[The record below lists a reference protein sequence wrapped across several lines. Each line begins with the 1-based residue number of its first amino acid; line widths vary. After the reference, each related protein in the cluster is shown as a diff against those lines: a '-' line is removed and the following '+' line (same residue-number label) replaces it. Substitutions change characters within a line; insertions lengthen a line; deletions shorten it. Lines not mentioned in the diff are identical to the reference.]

1 MSDNSND
8 ADGQYDDDD
17 YEDDFGSEGECSSKD
32 DDGDTNTCT
41 SRAPPDEDK
50 DSACDASCTTEGDHD
65 LQWPLVDAAPTLQ
78 AKGRIGNASEP
89 TSSTSDVPIES
100 KESLPSPS
108 PSPSPS
114 PAPAPAPAS
123 PAPSTTTTAT
133 ATRTTTSPP
142 PSIQQRLIDTS
153 DRLVKSEEKNLALG
167 LRLERANEELARIKA
182 EVLAYSQA
190 LLSGL
195 GVADAID
202 KYQNVP
208 LAELLRLRLQE
219 SSCSSSSSS
228 SPSVS
233 SSTENRPLCNT
244 SNTSTSQHQH
254 HQHHQQH
261 DISSTQKLER
271 RLATEKQRSRNLEK
285 RVAELQAQLDGAN
298 VEAGNETD
306 DLKLKVSK
314 LADRARTERELRA
327 RAEKD
332 LAKSKEQ
339 TEVLSEHIETLMMQ
353 IKQQASAKSQALKDL
368 SSASREVDLLKSR
381 SAAMSKR
388 NTRKDALINDLRNE
402 AAALE
407 SELQSMQEKYGELRL
422 KVDWTRSQTTN
433 TLKKKNEEIQHL
445 QTKLEFLARKDRVL
459 EGMNSSYEQK
469 SKVINTHTGRKTVA
483 IRRGVGF
490 RGYSP

>member
-1 MSDNSND
+1 MGDASND
-8 ADGQYDDDD
+8 ADDQYDDDD
-17 YEDDFGSEGECSSKD
+17 YEDDFGSEGESSTCSKD
-32 DDGDTNTCT
+32 DDGDGDHN
-41 SRAPPDEDK
+41 EDI
-50 DSACDASCTTEGDHD
+50 DGEGDATTTEGGDD
-65 LQWPLVDAAPTLQ
+65 LQWPL
-78 AKGRIGNASEP
+78 
-89 TSSTSDVPIES
+89 SDVPAVES
-100 KESLPSPS
+100 KESLS
-108 PSPSPS
+108 S
-114 PAPAPAPAS
+114 PAPAPAPAPPS
-123 PAPSTTTTAT
+123 PAPSATTTAT
-133 ATRTTTSPP
+133 STATRPTASPS

-182 EVLAYSQA
+182 EVSACSQA

-195 GVADAID
+195 GVDDATD
-202 KYQNVP
+202 KYENVP

-219 SSCSSSSSS
+219 SMS
-228 SPSVS
+228 SPSVAS
-233 SSTENRPLCNT
+233 SAENRPLYNT
-244 SNTSTSQHQH
+244 SNTSNSQHQ
-254 HQHHQQH
+254 QQQH
-261 DISSTQKLER
+261 DIANTQKLER
-271 RLATEKQRSRNLEK
+271 RLVTEKQRSKNLERK
-285 RVAELQAQLDGAN
+285 VAELQTQLDGAN
-298 VEAGNETD
+298 VDNGNET

-339 TEVLSEHIETLMMQ
+339 TEVLAEHIETLMMQ

-381 SAAMSKR
+381 SVAMSKR
-388 NTRKDALINDLRNE
+388 NARKDALINDLRNE
-402 AAALE
+402 SAALE

-433 TLKKKNEEIQHL
+433 ALKKKNEEIQHL

-469 SKVINTHTGRKTVA
+469 SKAINTHTGRKTVA
-483 IRRGVGF
+483 IRRGVSF
-490 RGYSP
+490 RG

>member
-1 MSDNSND
+1 M
-8 ADGQYDDDD
+8 
-17 YEDDFGSEGECSSKD
+17 
-32 DDGDTNTCT
+32 
-41 SRAPPDEDK
+41 
-50 DSACDASCTTEGDHD
+50 
-65 LQWPLVDAAPTLQ
+65 
-78 AKGRIGNASEP
+78 
-89 TSSTSDVPIES
+89 
-100 KESLPSPS
+100 
-108 PSPSPS
+108 
-114 PAPAPAPAS
+114 
-123 PAPSTTTTAT
+123 
-133 ATRTTTSPP
+133 
-142 PSIQQRLIDTS
+142 DTS

-182 EVLAYSQA
+182 EVSACSQA

-195 GVADAID
+195 GVDDATD
-202 KYQNVP
+202 KYQNVS

-219 SSCSSSSSS
+219 SIS
-228 SPSVS
+228 SPSVA

-244 SNTSTSQHQH
+244 SNTSNSQHHHHHQHQH
-254 HQHHQQH
+254 V
-261 DISSTQKLER
+261 IANTQKLEG
-271 RLATEKQRSRNLEK
+271 RLVTEKQRSKNLERK
-285 RVAELQAQLDGAN
+285 VAELQTQLDDAN
-298 VEAGNETD
+298 VDNGNET

-339 TEVLSEHIETLMMQ
+339 TEVLAEHIETLMMQ

-381 SAAMSKR
+381 SVAMSKR
-388 NTRKDALINDLRNE
+388 NARKDALINDLRNE
-402 AAALE
+402 SAALE

-469 SKVINTHTGRKTVA
+469 SKAINTHTGRKTVA
-483 IRRGVGF
+483 IRRGVSF
-490 RGYSP
+490 RG

>member
-1 MSDNSND
+1 MSDASND
-8 ADGQYDDDD
+8 SGDQYDDDD
-17 YEDDFGSEGECSSKD
+17 YEDDFGSDGESSKDDD

-41 SRAPPDEDK
+41 SRAPDEDN
-50 DSACDASCTTEGDHD
+50 DGEGDDTRITAEADDD
-65 LQWPLVDAAPTLQ
+65 LQWPLIEPAPTLQ
-78 AKGRIGNASEP
+78 AKGSIGNASEP
-89 TSSTSDVPIES
+89 TSSTSDVPAVES
-100 KESLPSPS
+100 KESLPLPSPAPS
-108 PSPSPS
+108 PSPS
-114 PAPAPAPAS
+114 
-123 PAPSTTTTAT
+123 TKTTAT
-133 ATRTTTSPP
+133 ATRTTASPSL
-142 PSIQQRLIDTS
+142 SIQQRLIDTS

-167 LRLERANEELARIKA
+167 LRLERANEELARINA
-182 EVLAYSQA
+182 EVSAYSQA

-219 SSCSSSSSS
+219 SSA
-228 SPSVS
+228 
-233 SSTENRPLCNT
+233 SSTLPPSSAENRPLCNT
-244 SNTSTSQHQH
+244 SNTSKS
-254 HQHHQQH
+254 QQH
-261 DISSTQKLER
+261 NNDASNFEKLDR
-271 RLATEKQRSRNLEK
+271 RLVTEKQRSKHLEK
-285 RVAELQAQLDGAN
+285 RLVDLQAQLDGAN
-298 VEAGNETD
+298 ADSGNET

-339 TEVLSEHIETLMMQ
+339 TEVLAEHIETLMMQ

-388 NTRKDALINDLRNE
+388 NARKDALINDLRNE
-402 AAALE
+402 SAALE
-407 SELQSMQEKYGELRL
+407 SEPQSMQEKYGELRL

-445 QTKLEFLARKDRVL
+445 QTKLEFLL
-459 EGMNSSYEQK
+459 YN
-469 SKVINTHTGRKTVA
+469 I
-483 IRRGVGF
+483 
-490 RGYSP
+490 